1 MRRGDPPLS
10 PARGAVWFGRLA
22 FIALL
27 VNARD
32 PFEVAAAALLLA
44 LQIPLHE
51 QLAAWDQR
59 RGAAT
64 PSHL

>member
-1 MRRGDPPLS
+1 MN
-10 PARGAVWFGRLA
+10 PARGVVWAGRLA
-22 FIALL
+22 FTALL
-27 VNARD
+27 INAHD

-59 RGAAT
+59 RRAAARS
-64 PSHL
+64 PGPLSK